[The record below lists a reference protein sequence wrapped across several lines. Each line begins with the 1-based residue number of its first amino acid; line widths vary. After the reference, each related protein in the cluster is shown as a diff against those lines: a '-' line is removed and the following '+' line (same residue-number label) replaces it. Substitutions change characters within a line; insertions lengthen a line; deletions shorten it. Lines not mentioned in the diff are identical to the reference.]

1 MELWLGLTCSYN
13 CMEYFQG
20 IEKYRGRRMAEM
32 GFRVEP
38 YGKIVACVFT
48 LNYFTV
54 IIIKNKNCN
63 MLCDF
68 DI

>member
-1 MELWLGLTCSYN
+1 
-13 CMEYFQG
+13 
-20 IEKYRGRRMAEM
+20 M
-32 GFRVEP
+32 GFRVEL
-38 YGKIVACVFT
+38 YGKIVVCVFIF
-48 LNYFTV
+48 NYFIV